1 MDLTRLTVP
10 IMVGLLL
17 SFINRRITLDAG
29 FGRYVMRLVLLPGAF
44 AVGLW
49 LFDRFSGGTMLRL
62 WWPSIVAFV
71 VAGIVGYGLARVTDR
86 PASGGVK
93 VKRENRQ

>member
-1 MDLTRLTVP
+1 MDLTRLLIP
-10 IMVGLLL
+10 IIFGLALPFL
-17 SFINRRITLDAG
+17 NRRVASRVS
-29 FGRYVMRLVLLPGAF
+29 FGRYLLRMLLLPGAF
-44 AVGLW
+44 VLGLW
-49 LFDRFSGGTMLRL
+49 LLDRATGGETLRL